1 MGWVEAALGAG
12 LVLSLGLAGSLLRRV
27 AAIERAARRPPSPG
41 AAAPGESALQQ
52 VGLVRYQ
59 AYHDV
64 GGDHSFALALLDARG
79 SGVVV
84 NSLYHRDRCR
94 IYAKPVREW
103 RSDATLTDEEASAIE
118 RARTGDSGR
127 EAGKGG
133 LLR

>member
-12 LVLSLGLAGSLLRRV
+12 LILSLGLAGSLLRRV
-27 AAIERAARRPPSPG
+27 AAIERHARRRPPPE
-41 AAAPGESALQQ
+41 AAAPGESSLQQ

-79 SGVVV
+79 SGVVI

-94 IYAKPVREW
+94 IYAKPVDGW
-103 RSDATLTDEEASAIE
+103 RCETSLTDEEVAAIE
-118 RARTGDSGR
+118 RARNGD
-127 EAGKGG
+127 G
-133 LLR
+133 LDNRSAAR

>member
-27 AAIERAARRPPSPG
+27 AAIERVARRRPSAG

-52 VGLVRYQ
+52 VGLIRYQ

-79 SGVVV
+79 YGVVV

-94 IYAKPVREW
+94 IYAKPVHQW
-103 RSDATLTDEEASAIE
+103 RSDTTLSDEEAAAIE
-118 RARTGDSGR
+118 LARTGDSGK
-127 EAGKGG
+127 EPGEEG
-133 LLR
+133 LIR

>member
-1 MGWVEAALGAG
+1 MGWIEAALGAG
-12 LVLSLGLAGSLLRRV
+12 LILSLAMAGSLLRRV
-27 AAIERAARRPPSPG
+27 AAIERQARGRPAGGVG
-41 AAAPGESALQQ
+41 APDQSALQQ

-94 IYAKPVREW
+94 IYAKPVHEW
-103 RSDATLTDEEASAIE
+103 RSDATLTDEEAAAIE
-118 RARTGDSGR
+118 RARTGD
-127 EAGKGG
+127 G
-133 LLR
+133 LDNRSAAR

>member
-1 MGWVEAALGAG
+1 MGWVEAVLGAG

-27 AAIERAARRPPSPG
+27 AALERQAGRQPTAG
-41 AAAPGESALQQ
+41 APAPGESALQQ

-94 IYAKPVREW
+94 IYAKPVSDW
-103 RSDATLTDEEASAIE
+103 RSETALTDEEAESIELARSGARLDGSA
-118 RARTGDSGR
+118 
-127 EAGKGG
+127 GG
-133 LLR
+133 LTS